1 MVFIA
6 LGGVQVFKS
15 FDLMTWAK
23 ILDVIFKI
31 LQNDV
36 IGLFLMMA
44 SFELWGNLIAWKIG
58 FWNKQ
63 KFKIRFFLAWYS

>member
-23 ILDVIFKI
+23 IMDVIFKI

-36 IGLFLMMA
+36 IGLFLMRA

>member
-6 LGGVQVFKS
+6 LGGVRVFKS

-23 ILDVIFKI
+23 IMDVIFKI

-44 SFELWGNLIAWKIG
+44 SFELWDNLIAWKIG
-58 FWNKQ
+58 F
-63 KFKIRFFLAWYS
+63 

>member
-23 ILDVIFKI
+23 IMGVIFKI

-44 SFELWGNLIAWKIG
+44 SFELWGNPIAWKIG

>member
-23 ILDVIFKI
+23 IIDVIFKI

-44 SFELWGNLIAWKIG
+44 SFELWGNPIAWKIG

>member
-1 MVFIA
+1 MVFIT

-23 ILDVIFKI
+23 IIDVIFKI

-44 SFELWGNLIAWKIG
+44 SFELWGNPIAWKIG

>member
-23 ILDVIFKI
+23 IMDVIFKI

-44 SFELWGNLIAWKIG
+44 SFELWGNPIAWKIG

>member
-1 MVFIA
+1 MVFIT

-23 ILDVIFKI
+23 IIDVIFKI
-31 LQNDV
+31 LQYDV

-44 SFELWGNLIAWKIG
+44 SFELWGNPIAWKIG

-63 KFKIRFFLAWYS
+63 RSKIRFFLAWYS

>member
-23 ILDVIFKI
+23 IMDVIFKI

-44 SFELWGNLIAWKIG
+44 SFELWGNLIDWKIG
-58 FWNKQ
+58 F
-63 KFKIRFFLAWYS
+63 

>member
-15 FDLMTWAK
+15 FDLMAWAK
-23 ILDVIFKI
+23 IMDVIFKI

-36 IGLFLMMA
+36 IGLFLVMA

-63 KFKIRFFLAWYS
+63 RSKIRFFLAWYS

>member
-23 ILDVIFKI
+23 IMDVIFKI

-44 SFELWGNLIAWKIG
+44 SFELWGNPIAWKIG

-63 KFKIRFFLAWYS
+63 RSKIRFFLAWYS

>member
-1 MVFIA
+1 MVFIT

-23 ILDVIFKI
+23 IIDVIFKI

-44 SFELWGNLIAWKIG
+44 SFELWGNPIAWKIG

-63 KFKIRFFLAWYS
+63 RSKIRFFLAWYS

>member
-23 ILDVIFKI
+23 IIDVIFKI

-44 SFELWGNLIAWKIG
+44 SFELWGNPIAWKIG
-58 FWNKQ
+58 F
-63 KFKIRFFLAWYS
+63 

>member
-15 FDLMTWAK
+15 FDLMAWAK
-23 ILDVIFKI
+23 IIDVIFKI

-44 SFELWGNLIAWKIG
+44 SFELWDNLIA
-58 FWNKQ
+58 
-63 KFKIRFFLAWYS
+63 

>member
-23 ILDVIFKI
+23 IMDVIFKI

-44 SFELWGNLIAWKIG
+44 SFELWGNLINKSLKSDFFWLGIRKI
-58 FWNKQ
+58 
-63 KFKIRFFLAWYS
+63 

>member
-23 ILDVIFKI
+23 IMDVIFKI

-44 SFELWGNLIAWKIG
+44 SFELCGNLIAWKIG
-58 FWNKQ
+58 F
-63 KFKIRFFLAWYS
+63 